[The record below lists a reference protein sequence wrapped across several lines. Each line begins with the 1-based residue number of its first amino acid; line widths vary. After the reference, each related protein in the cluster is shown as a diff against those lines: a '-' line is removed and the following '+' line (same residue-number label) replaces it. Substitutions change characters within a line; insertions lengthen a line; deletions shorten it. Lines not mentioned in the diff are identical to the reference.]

1 MQAKKVESKFCDQKP
16 KEIPN
21 EFPFYFEIAEGE
33 KTVKYGFLKRKKK
46 KVKYDYLKFIP
57 GNYELEAC
65 DETLGVYVNDYAIK
79 IKPEANRL
87 IKYYKDKEKRK

>member
-1 MQAKKVESKFCDQKP
+1 MSVKQTESKRCDQWP

-33 KTVKYGFLKRKKK
+33 KTIKKGLFGRKK
-46 KVKYDYLKFIP
+46 KVKVDYLKFIP

-65 DETLGVYVNDYAIK
+65 DQTFGVYVEDYAIK
-79 IKPEANRL
+79 IKPEAKRL
-87 IKYYKDKEKRK
+87 IKYYKDKEARK